1 MHDQYKLPMIF
12 SFLTTTSI
20 SIFLRLI
27 GKFYITCRFM
37 PVHKRD
43 NGWVFIGSTM
53 SRVACHV
60 FSQGEGFTCNRKAR
74 TFSEKVK
81 KMARYR

>member
-1 MHDQYKLPMIF
+1 MLD
-12 SFLTTTSI
+12 
-20 SIFLRLI
+20 
-27 GKFYITCRFM
+27 
-37 PVHKRD
+37 HKHD

-53 SRVACHV
+53 SRVVCHV